1 MNQSRFELGHGI
13 TRAILFTFLLLF
25 PPHTTAQTETGT
37 PPPPPPPG
45 YPYASKIKVSPS
57 TAIVLV
63 CLITA
68 FFVLG
73 CLSIY
78 ARQCTDRFAVSTIDE
93 PGGGGGLLR
102 RMATARGLDAEV
114 IDTFPMFLYAEVKGL
129 KIGKGALECAV
140 CLNEFEEAETLRLL
154 PTCSH
159 VFHPDCIDSWLA
171 SHVTCPVCRSNLVP
185 RPDDARPD
193 FIPCHDLGNGS
204 DIDDSGQPSE
214 ELVIDMDPPQV
225 IDATRTTNR
234 NRPPRAGESKGR
246 ITGKFPRSHSTGHSL
261 VQPGEDCERFTLRLP
276 DDVRSQLVNTSLS
289 RSRSYV
295 AFPRARSS
303 RKGFRSSS
311 AGSNRGKN
319 YGSYER
325 FEQEEGSNRLRLNLP
340 PFFFRARSVRSFKTG
355 VGEVMTASP
364 KRKFGSVK
372 FPSDRVF
379 GETDEDDVGERS
391 FDKLRSVP

>member
-13 TRAILFTFLLLF
+13 TRAILFIFLLLF

-37 PPPPPPPG
+37 PPPPPPG

-63 CLITA
+63 CVITA

-73 CLSIY
+73 CLSIF
-78 ARQCTDRFAVSTIDE
+78 ARQCTDRFALSAIND

-154 PTCSH
+154 PSCSH
-159 VFHPDCIDSWLA
+159 VFHPDCIDAWLA

-185 RPDDARPD
+185 GPDDARRN
-193 FIPCHDLGNGS
+193 FIPCHNLGNGS
-204 DIDDSGQPSE
+204 DIHDSGQSSE
-214 ELVIDMDPPQV
+214 ELVIDMDPPQT
-225 IDATRTTNR
+225 TRTTNR

-261 VQPGEDCERFTLRLP
+261 VQPGQDCERFTLRLP
-276 DDVRSQLVNTSLS
+276 EDVRSQLVNTSLS

-325 FEQEEGSNRLRLNLP
+325 FDQEEGSNRLRLNMP
-340 PFFFRARSVRSFKTG
+340 PFFSRARSVRSFKMG
-355 VGEVMTASP
+355 VGDVMTASP
-364 KRKFGSVK
+364 KRKFVSVM
-372 FPSDRVF
+372 FPPDRVF
-379 GETDEDDVGERS
+379 GETDHDYIGERS
-391 FDKLRSVP
+391 FDKLRSIS